1 MLSTDTAQLPVRAVD
16 LPAQLPLLPSLSSLP
31 FFLPSLLLRIII
43 YAAAVA
49 TLMLLQ
55 VWLSFFVALSIL
67 APHEKCELFATF
79 CAELAI

>member
-1 MLSTDTAQLPVRAVD
+1 MLFVVTELPACSSATAQLPVRAVD
-16 LPAQLPLLPSLSSLP
+16 FPSQLPLPLYTQ
-31 FFLPSLLLRIII
+31 RNTI

-49 TLMLLQ
+49 TLMWLQ
-55 VWLSFFVALSIL
+55 VWLFLFVALSIL